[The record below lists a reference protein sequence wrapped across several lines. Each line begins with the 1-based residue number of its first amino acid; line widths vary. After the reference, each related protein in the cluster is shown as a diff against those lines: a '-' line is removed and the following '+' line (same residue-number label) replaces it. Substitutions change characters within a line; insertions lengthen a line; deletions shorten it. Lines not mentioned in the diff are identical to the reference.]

1 MATNV
6 MISGSYS
13 NYAVG
18 TMDPNGTL
26 SNEID
31 LGASK
36 AIGLVIQNFT
46 SGTLE
51 FLVSPYSDSDTYH
64 TSAYSNAR
72 TLAAAKIA
80 TGTLPTGTS
89 ALGGDG
95 LTFLAP
101 FRYVKILAQNAQASS
116 PPLAT
121 FTFVMKA

>member
-18 TMDPNGTL
+18 TMDANAVQ

-36 AIGLVIQNFT
+36 AIGLVIQNLT

-51 FLVSPYSDSDTYH
+51 FLVSPYSDSDTRN
-64 TSAYSNAR
+64 TSVYTNAR
-72 TLAAAKIA
+72 TLAAAKIV
-80 TGTLPTGTS
+80 TGALPTGTS

-101 FRYVKILAQNAQASS
+101 FRYVKILASTGQANA
-116 PPLAT
+116 PT